1 MNSRAN
7 NNGML
12 MQNSSSPKIQVGPEM
27 IVTYDGLRSR
37 VTSMETKDL
46 GHFCHSP
53 APFRYFPPR
62 IGVVLLVEK
71 GTADRKDF
79 FLPVSTCDGSDDA
92 TEASRSGKWEMLHSI
107 NDPRASPQFHPERTG
122 EITEKEST
130 GKVSEL
136 SQSGKF
142 PEAKSPQGGGCGM
155 KGLSQ

>member
-1 MNSRAN
+1 MMGCGAGSQAWRPRTSATF
-7 NNGML
+7 
-12 MQNSSSPKIQVGPEM
+12 
-27 IVTYDGLRSR
+27 VTHRHRSDIFRLESESYSWLKR
-37 VTSMETKDL
+37 VPLTGRT
-46 GHFCHSP
+46 
-53 APFRYFPPR
+53 
-62 IGVVLLVEK
+62 
-71 GTADRKDF
+71 F
-79 FLPVSTCDGSDDA
+79 FLPVSTCDGSDDG